1 MQKIRKAVA
10 EILIFCIFHNSVAVF
25 YLAARVAFFTPFP
38 AFADAFMDKAA
49 EGEAFGGTL
58 MSEFT
63 IPNVDASS
71 GEITLTNGQVAGQKL
86 QQNEMFQEIQPGSMD
101 AAVEAYGNSAAQGTY
116 VNNTVSAL
124 STGSSTHAYAYQ
136 TLMGANTAMPNIYN
150 DPIWQQSDA
159 VLSRQSP
166 LIDDMFSGCTKTT
179 SWAET
184 SCPIHVEDLRT
195 CKKVLGNETCK
206 VTRAVSYTP
215 VMGFGS
221 GDGKIANC
229 GSGCTN
235 LIVGPDTNNTLEGE
249 CAFYTWNAS
258 YVVLRPEAITQVTID
273 SVKYDDYTRIY
284 VNDTLVYT
292 GGTGWGGS
300 SCDLGQNWV
309 EYPGTDITAAFKN
322 AAQGGTVVVR
332 QETLVGGL
340 GEAAA
345 TLKVISSSDL
355 SEQFIDQPPG
365 CRERVFKAWPP
376 IWSPPIWSSTGS
388 LNDQASTDWW
398 QCLDA
403 SNDRAVGPITIIP
416 QEYGALAGPILPD
429 PPASPPA
436 PICYQAESRVPST
449 HVVEPCYTDYKGYE
463 ICPEYDYPLSAHDT
477 CESLASNPYCAYVQE
492 QCAKDDNGN
501 DRIDAITGACKEFI
515 VTYDCGTDHEAAC
528 DLSNDGEKTICDAQ
542 IRCMGGEC
550 VDPPQ
555 ESNEDFIKAATALQ
569 TLNEAQKAKDCDPAS
584 GECKLFKGEA
594 MWCQMADLSILGN
607 VDCCNMPI
615 QGSWIDYIWLA
626 KNTWDM
632 ADTSVEIYEF
642 GLANAGTEAASGA
655 WQLLANGTV
664 FQAPVNMIADTYTA
678 ITQPF
683 SSMYDSVL
691 SMMGEDMV
699 TNLSMEAIKS
709 QVAQW
714 LGEWIASTFG
724 ETAASTLLSAT
735 AGTGSAAGTTVYS
748 MGGSLLSSIM
758 TVVGIIYAIYQ
769 IAKMVVQLIFACTE
783 EEMELAM
790 LKDQKMCTKPDEIG
804 TYCSAETF
812 FGCVAEKQAY
822 CCFTSPFARVF
833 QEQARKQLNT
843 SFGKPREPSCDGFTI
858 DQVASLD
865 FDQMDFGEWINML
878 KVANI
883 MPLNGTVAESLYSS
897 GTVTTGNLPNTQT
910 NNVLDRLNT
919 QTQETNIDAQ
929 RQYLLD
935 HM

>member
-1 MQKIRKAVA
+1 MQAIKKTIA
-10 EILIFCIFHNSVAVF
+10 EILIVCIFHNSVAVF
-25 YLAARVAFFTPFP
+25 YIAARVAFFTPFP
-38 AFADAFMDKAA
+38 AFADAFMDNAA
-49 EGEAFGGTL
+49 EGQALGEAL

-63 IPNVDASS
+63 IPDVNAST
-71 GEITLTNGQVAGQKL
+71 GEITLTNGLVAGQKL

-101 AAVEAYGNSAAQGTY
+101 AAIAAYGNAAAQGAY
-116 VNNTVSAL
+116 VNDTISSL

-166 LIDDMFSGCTKTT
+166 LIDDMFSSCTKTT
-179 SWAET
+179 NWAET

-215 VMGFGS
+215 VIGFGS
-221 GDGKIANC
+221 GDGKIASC
-229 GSGCTN
+229 GSGCTS
-235 LIVGPDTNNTLEGE
+235 LIVGPDTNNTLEGN
-249 CAFYTWNAS
+249 CAVFNWNAS

-273 SVKYDDYTRIY
+273 NVKYDDYTRIY
-284 VNDTLVYT
+284 VNETLVYT
-292 GGTGWGGS
+292 GGTGWGGGP
-300 SCDLGQNWV
+300 CDLGQNWV
-309 EYPGTDITAAFKN
+309 ENPGTDITAAFKN

-340 GEAAA
+340 GEASA

-403 SNDRAVGPITIIP
+403 SNDRAVGPITITP

-528 DLSNDGEKTICDAQ
+528 DLSNDGEKTICDTQ

-569 TLNEAQKAKDCDPAS
+569 MLNEAQKAKDCDPES
-584 GECKLFKGEA
+584 SECELFKGEA

-626 KNTWDM
+626 QNTWEV

-642 GLANAGTEAASGA
+642 GLSNAGTSAASGA

-664 FQAPVNMIADTYTA
+664 FQAPVDMIADTYTA

-683 SSMYDSVL
+683 SSMYDSVV
-691 SMMGEDMV
+691 SMLGENMAPQLGLD
-699 TNLSMEAIKS
+699 AIKQ
-709 QVAQW
+709 QVVQW
-714 LGEWIASTFG
+714 LGDWIASTFG
-724 ETAASTLLSAT
+724 ETAASTLLTAT
-735 AGTGSAAGTTVYS
+735 PGATAGTTVYS

-858 DQVASLD
+858 DQVANLD
-865 FDQMDFGEWINML
+865 FDQMDFSEWINML

-897 GTVTTGNLPNTQT
+897 GTVTTGNLPNTQNT
-910 NNVLDRLNT
+910 NVHDRLNT
-919 QTQETNIDAQ
+919 QTQGTDIDAQ

>member
-1 MQKIRKAVA
+1 MQKIKKTIA
-10 EILIFCIFHNSVAVF
+10 EILIVCIFHNSVAVF
-25 YLAARVAFFTPFP
+25 YIAARVAFFTPFP
-38 AFADAFMDKAA
+38 AFADAFLDMAA
-49 EGEAFGGTL
+49 EGEALGGAL

-63 IPNVDASS
+63 IPNVNAST
-71 GEITLTNGQVAGQKL
+71 GEITLTNGLVGGLKL

-101 AAVEAYGNSAAQGTY
+101 AAVDAYGNSAAQGTY
-116 VNNTVSAL
+116 VNDTISSL

-166 LIDDMFSGCTKTT
+166 LIDDMFSSCTKTT
-179 SWAET
+179 NWAET

-215 VMGFGS
+215 VIGFGS
-221 GDGKIANC
+221 GDGKIASC
-229 GSGCTN
+229 GSGCTS
-235 LIVGPDTNNTLEGE
+235 LIVGPDTNNTLAGN
-249 CAFYTWNAS
+249 CAVFNWNVS

-273 SVKYDDYTRIY
+273 NVKYDDYTRIY
-284 VNDTLVYT
+284 VNETLVYT
-292 GGTGWGGS
+292 GGTGWGGGP
-300 SCDLGQNWV
+300 CDLGQNWV
-309 EYPGTDITAAFKN
+309 ENPGTDITAAFKN
-322 AAQGGTVVVR
+322 AAQGGTVMVR
-332 QETLVGGL
+332 QETLVGRL
-340 GEAAA
+340 GEASA
-345 TLKVISSSDL
+345 TLKVTASVDL

-365 CRERVFKAWPP
+365 CRERVFKVWPP
-376 IWSPPIWSSTGS
+376 IWSPPIWTPTGS

-403 SNDRAVGPITIIP
+403 SNDRVVGPITITP
-416 QEYGALAGPILPD
+416 QEYGALAAPILPE

-436 PICYQAESRVPST
+436 PICYQAESRVPSS
-449 HVVEPCYTDYKGYE
+449 HVIEPCYTDYLGYE

-501 DRIDAITGACKEFI
+501 DRIDTITGACKEFI
-515 VTYDCGTDHEAAC
+515 VTYDCGTDHAAAC
-528 DLSNDGEKTICDAQ
+528 DLSNNGEKTICDAQ

-584 GECKLFKGEA
+584 SECELFKGEA

-626 KNTWDM
+626 QNTWEV
-632 ADTSVEIYEF
+632 ADTSVEIYSIVQNGE
-642 GLANAGTEAASGA
+642 LLTNTVGA
-655 WQLLANGTV
+655 WNMVSAGSV
-664 FQAPVNMIADTYTA
+664 FQAPVSALTDAWTE

-683 SSMYDSVL
+683 TSMYDSVV
-691 SMMGEDMV
+691 SMLGENMAP
-699 TNLSMEAIKS
+699 NLGLEAIKQ
-709 QVAQW
+709 QVVQW
-714 LGEWIASTFG
+714 LGDWIANIFG
-724 ETAASTLLSAT
+724 KTAASTLLSAT
-735 AGTGSAAGTTVYS
+735 PGAAAGTTVYS

-858 DQVASLD
+858 DQVANLD
-865 FDQMDFGEWINML
+865 FDQMDFSEWINML

-897 GTVTTGNLPNTQT
+897 GTVTTGNLPNTQNT
-910 NNVLDRLNT
+910 NVHDRLNT
-919 QTQETNIDAQ
+919 QTQGTNIDAQ